1 MSEITNLEN
10 KQLNV
15 KRQPVPHAD
24 IHFAGDSGDGM
35 QVVGLRFSESCAQHG
50 NDIRTLPDYP
60 AEIRAPL
67 GTVAGVSG
75 FQISF
80 SSNPIYVASDKFD
93 VLVAMN
99 PAALKSALSGLK
111 RGGILIVDTDKFIKR
126 DLAKAGYTQNPLE
139 TGELDSYRIVPI
151 ALTSLTL
158 KSVESINISRSAAR
172 KCKNIY
178 ILGVIYWLYE
188 NSLEPTK
195 KWITEKFNKIPDIVE
210 ANLAVLRAGYNYA
223 ITTELFTEYY
233 SVSAANLPK
242 GTYKQMTGNEALV
255 LGCLSVASQNNNQL
269 LMSGYPI
276 TPASDILHGLSQY
289 PHQGVK
295 VFQAED
301 EMAAVGC
308 VLGAAYA
315 GELAMTATSGPGMTL
330 ISETLGLA
338 VICELPLVVVN
349 VQRAGPSTGM
359 PTKVEQSDLNQAL
372 YGRHGEAPLPVL
384 AVKSAAD
391 CFLMIRLAF
400 KIAVQYMTPV
410 ILLSDANIA
419 NSSESWKIPDI
430 SDLESDKVH
439 KQYFNDAE
447 NFKPYNRDSNT
458 LARPWAVPGTPGHEH
473 RIGGLEKQAVS
484 GTISSEPENH
494 QEMVRLRKQKIIN
507 IVDILPELECMGEKQ
522 GDVLVIGWG
531 SVYGACKSAVEKIQ
545 TQGKAKISY
554 VHLQALFPFQKGLA
568 KMVAQF
574 SKVLVVELN
583 DGQLCRLIRAEFLV
597 DAQSIQKIQGKP
609 FYISELIEH
618 FSEYLSDKGAL

>member
-1 MSEITNLEN
+1 MPEITNLKSKPLDIN
-10 KQLNV
+10 
-15 KRQPVPHAD
+15 RQSVPQAD
-24 IHFAGDSGDGM
+24 VHFAGDSGDGM

-50 NDIRTLPDYP
+50 NDIRTQPDYP

-67 GTVAGVSG
+67 GTVAGISG

-80 SSNPIYVASDKFD
+80 SSTPIYVASDRFD

-111 RGGILIVDTDKFIKR
+111 KGGILIVDVDKFTKR
-126 DLAKAGYTQNPLE
+126 DLVKAGFTQNPLE
-139 TGELDSYRIVPI
+139 TGELDNYRVVTI

-158 KSVESINISRSAAR
+158 KSVEDINISRSAAR

-178 ILGVIYWLYE
+178 ILGVVYWLYE

-195 KWITEKFNKIPDIVE
+195 KWIAEKFKKSPDIIE
-210 ANLAVLRAGYNYA
+210 ANLAALRAGYNYA

-233 SVSAANLPK
+233 SVPKANLPK

-289 PHQGVK
+289 PHLGVK

-301 EMAAVGC
+301 EMAAAGAA
-308 VLGAAYA
+308 LGAAYA
-315 GELAMTATSGPGMTL
+315 GELAMTATSGPGMAL

-338 VICELPLVVVN
+338 VICELPLVIVN

-384 AVKSAAD
+384 AAKSAVD
-391 CFLMIRLAF
+391 CFAMARLAF

-419 NSSESWKIPDI
+419 NSSEPWRIPEL
-430 SDLESDKVH
+430 SDLETDRVN
-439 KQYFNDAE
+439 KQYFNNVE
-447 NFKPYNRDSNT
+447 NFRPYNRNDKT
-458 LARPWAVPGTPGHEH
+458 LARPWAIPGTPGHEH

-484 GTISSEPENH
+484 GNISSVPENH
-494 QEMVRLRKQKIIN
+494 QEMVYTRKQKVKNVI
-507 IVDILPELECMGEKQ
+507 DALPELECVGSTE
-522 GDVLVIGWG
+522 GDVLVVGWG
-531 SVYGACKSAVEKIQ
+531 SVYGVCKSAVEQLQQHKI
-545 TQGKAKISY
+545 KISY
-554 VHLQALFPFQKGLA
+554 VHLQSLLPFQKGLSEMLA
-568 KMVAQF
+568 SF
-574 SKVLVVELN
+574 RKVLVVELN
-583 DGQLCRLIRAEFLV
+583 DGQLCQLIRSEFLV
-597 DAQSIQKIQGKP
+597 DAESIQKIQGKP
-609 FYISELIEH
+609 FCLSELIEH
-618 FSEYLSDKGAL
+618 FSEYLPEKEAL